1 MSFSQVIHILS
12 YDNPGGKKSIYI
24 YIYILKVLTI
34 KRYDV
39 FYFFNHSFSII

>member
-24 YIYILKVLTI
+24 YIYIYI
-34 KRYDV
+34 KSTNYQEV
-39 FYFFNHSFSII
+39 